1 MKTIL
6 EYLINKSTKEKH
18 IDLNKVP
25 KDYNEFLEQIKE
37 YHKKYNIELIYLYGS
52 DDKGNLTVKSK
63 NYTFSR
69 RIKRLRININDEYL
83 VTTQQESTGRSI
95 TDPNKIDKYCEYAI
109 YKALEDKVNKTEVLD
124 NFIALSDDPNYKSCS
139 ITTEQAKP
147 NEILVSLI
155 YEVKSYKRPG
165 LKDQFLIAV
174 YVTTK

>member
-37 YHKKYNIELIYLYGS
+37 YNKKYNIELIYLYES

-69 RIKRLRININDEYL
+69 RIKRLRVNINDEYL

-109 YKALEDKVNKTEVLD
+109 YKAFGNSGYTFFEIVTTQAFLMLIMSFVPTPGAGLGAEGSVPE
-124 NFIALSDDPNYKSCS
+124 SCS
-139 ITTEQAKP
+139 AFHQQTQEQGKVWASH
-147 NEILVSLI
+147 IFTC
-155 YEVKSYKRPG
+155 EV
-165 LKDQFLIAV
+165 
-174 YVTTK
+174 